1 MLLAGWCHMVGGCE
15 ETNRSI
21 MDWCADSPT
30 RTERGFG
37 KVESMEK
44 RRERPMSC
52 EELNFVACPVDWM
65 QANFGNYVVNEPPS
79 ISIIPSHLPG
89 GQHLLS

>member
-15 ETNRSI
+15 EANRSI
-21 MDWCADSPT
+21 MDWCADFPT

-44 RRERPMSC
+44 RRSQKIKLC
-52 EELNFVACPVDWM
+52 WCPVDWM
-65 QANFGNYVVNEPPS
+65 QANFGNYARMSPPQYLHHPKPFARQPTS
-79 ISIIPSHLPG
+79 SVLRMF
-89 GQHLLS
+89 